1 MSDYFMNMYDEEKP
15 QDPRLD
21 VDGYYVNTDTIVV
34 PDNFT
39 VRVKI
44 YKVVV
49 LGIVLLITIVSMIY
63 LNMLAKGFQNPEV
76 NKYMLMSKFFLWA
89 MVLIYVYF
97 IISYSGKRVVV
108 FGRSLTL
115 TRFYVSSDTI
125 SVNDIQ
131 KCEVI
136 TGLSS
141 HSRYHTT
148 HYSKLVI
155 YYNYKYKFEMTD
167 IIFKDWQKLVNYL
180 DSTGKVSYIDG
191 RSNLSRALDDMFHH

>member
-97 IISYSGKRVVV
+97 IIS
-108 FGRSLTL
+108 
-115 TRFYVSSDTI
+115 
-125 SVNDIQ
+125 
-131 KCEVI
+131 
-136 TGLSS
+136 
-141 HSRYHTT
+141 
-148 HYSKLVI
+148 
-155 YYNYKYKFEMTD
+155 
-167 IIFKDWQKLVNYL
+167 
-180 DSTGKVSYIDG
+180 
-191 RSNLSRALDDMFHH
+191 